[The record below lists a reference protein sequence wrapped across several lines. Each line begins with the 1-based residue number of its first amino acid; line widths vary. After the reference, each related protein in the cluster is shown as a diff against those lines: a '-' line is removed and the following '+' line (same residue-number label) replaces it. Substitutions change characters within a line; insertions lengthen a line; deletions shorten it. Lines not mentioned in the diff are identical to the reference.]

1 MKKIKLLSCIAFIIV
16 LTSCERKY
24 DWSPSECA
32 PQHYPAKILTNNFQ
46 YKNGGG
52 VGTLGRVAGGMGWGR
67 VGAGYAV
74 GERLK
79 PVPDSLF
86 VNWFSITEG
95 KFYKGK
101 FKLSNKVL
109 EKNLKAG
116 KSSYVYTCFAPHGR
130 VVVYVAGKHGRAP
143 IDRFRAIED
152 TSITVTKYRLKNA
165 QVQSIEQYIE
175 EYGKAYRPDSLYL
188 RGLISKEDSIY
199 ISKHGIPDT
208 W

>member
-32 PQHYPAKILTNNFQ
+32 PQHYPARILTNNFQ

-52 VGTLGRVAGGMGWGR
+52 VGTLQVTAGGMGWGR

-95 KFYKGK
+95 KFYKGR

-130 VVVYVAGKHGRAP
+130 VVVYVSGDHGRAP

-152 TSITVTKYRLKNA
+152 TSMTPQKFLLNATGTKSA
-165 QVQSIEQYIE
+165 E
-175 EYGKAYRPDSLYL
+175 EFEKDYGRPLYTNQE
-188 RGLISKEDSIY
+188 IMMDYMTKEDSIY

>member
-16 LTSCERKY
+16 LMSCERKY
-24 DWSPSECA
+24 RWGPSECA

-52 VGTLGRVAGGMGWGR
+52 VGTLQVTAGGNGWGYT
-67 VGAGYAV
+67 GASYAV

-101 FKLSNKVL
+101 FKLTSKKI
-109 EKNLKAG
+109 EEALKKG
-116 KSSYVYTCFAPHGR
+116 QIRVYTCFAPHGR

-152 TSITVTKYRLKNA
+152 TSMTIAKHILKINGVKTEQEFEEKYGEKLDGSTYLKH
-165 QVQSIEQYIE
+165 YI
-175 EYGKAYRPDSLYL
+175 K
-188 RGLISKEDSIY
+188 KEDSIY